1 MLHDR
6 ALSMLSL
13 AAKAGKVASGEFS
26 VEKAV
31 KSRKAHLV
39 LVADDASENTKKLF
53 RNMCS
58 FYHTPV
64 QVYGSKEALG
74 RAIGKTYRASL
85 AVTDQNFAK
94 AIAEKMPVG
103 ETTE

>member
-1 MLHDR
+1 MKR
-6 ALSMLSL
+6 NKVLSL
-13 AAKAGKVASGEFS
+13 LGLATRAGKIKSGSFLTEQAVKAGKAY
-26 VEKAV
+26 
-31 KSRKAHLV
+31 LV
-39 LVADDASENTKKLF
+39 LIAGDASENTKKLF

-58 FYHTPV
+58 FYHTPF

-94 AIAEKMPVG
+94 AIAKKMPVG

>member
-31 KSRKAHLV
+31 KSRKAH
-39 LVADDASENTKKLF
+39 DASENTKKLF

-58 FYHTPV
+58 FYHTPF

>member
-58 FYHTPV
+58 FYHTPF

-74 RAIGKTYRASL
+74 RAIGRRWRLRIRILRK
-85 AVTDQNFAK
+85 
-94 AIAEKMPVG
+94 P
-103 ETTE
+103 

>member
-58 FYHTPV
+58 FYHTPF

-94 AIAEKMPVG
+94 AIAKKMPVG